1 MKGARP
7 LGDRQRG
14 SGGVTHCYGCLCET
28 CANSV
33 ELSMEY
39 FTVGE
44 AAEPCFNC
52 DECRY
57 YDGSSGKSCR
67 WNGTCSRYIE
77 AQKAFEA
84 RAREVERKAK
94 AIRATF
100 RIIKGGSHETL

>member
-1 MKGARP
+1 MPKTVQRRYDGASP
-7 LGDRQRG
+7 
-14 SGGVTHCYGCLCET
+14 CYGCLCET

-44 AAEPCFNC
+44 AVEPCFNC

-57 YDGSSGKSCR
+57 YDGSSSKSCR
-67 WNGTCSRYIE
+67 WNDICSRYIE

-84 RAREVERKAK
+84 RARVAERKAK